1 MTVLTRASMVGAA
14 TTVTPRTEEAA
25 AAVEREDERV
35 LVRIELSVAS
45 AVLMLIVSSTLAA
58 ATDTLTE
65 EAETP
70 DCVAT
75 AEAMLDWVVVP

>member
-1 MTVLTRASMVGAA
+1 MLTRASMVGAA
-14 TTVTPRTEEAA
+14 TTVTPRTEEVA

-35 LVRIELSVAS
+35 LVRDELSVAL

-58 ATDTLTE
+58 ATVTLTE

-75 AEAMLDWVVVP
+75 AEAILDRVVAP